1 MNENVLIII
10 GFLALLIDNLTLR
23 VKVSSIKRK
32 INFYTFLVLSFMS
45 DEEEE
50 NLKVE
55 NVKFERMDD

>member
-1 MNENVLIII
+1 MNEHTLIII
-10 GFLALLIDNLTLR
+10 GFVALLIDNIMVR

-32 INFYTFLVLSFMS
+32 MNFYTFLVLSFMS
-45 DEEEE
+45 NEEE

>member
-1 MNENVLIII
+1 MNENALIII
-10 GFLALLIDNLTLR
+10 GFVALLIDNLTLR

-45 DEEEE
+45 YEEEE